1 MNFTIF
7 FKRILISTIFL
18 NLFFNFKALSMSIEE
33 VMSEAYN
40 ESPEIIALRSKLKA
54 SNQEISKV
62 LSEKR
67 PKISLDTRMG
77 YDRTDTLD
85 TSSIEKTQYN
95 SPRSLTL
102 DITQNIFD
110 SGKVNYNLEKNEAEI
125 LSYRADLFTQEQ
137 NIILKAAKTYLNLY
151 EAIEINKLAKNNYTV
166 LYEHMEATKNRFDVG
181 EVTVTDLSQAR
192 ARLLKANAN
201 EIKTRGD
208 IEIEKSNY
216 FSLVGKD
223 APKVLKFPNKKYTLP
238 TSLKEVIQI
247 ALKNNPKIIS
257 FGLRKK
263 ASFSDISL
271 SVTELLPKLDLSLSA
286 QKAWAPNTFFN
297 EYQNFKVDLSL
308 KVPLYNGGANYA
320 NVRQK
325 RHSAIETT
333 NLLNHEIK
341 TLIKEIEIIWFSL
354 QTYRTQIK
362 AIRASIVASNT
373 ALEGVKEEASVGTRT
388 TLDVLD
394 AEQEMLQ
401 EEIELVIVKNNIL
414 SSTYELLGK
423 MGNLSPK
430 NLKLNTQTLNY
441 EKDYDAVKKIWLGFE
456 G

>member
-216 FSLVGKD
+216 FSLVGKGC
-223 APKVLKFPNKKYTLP
+223 T
-238 TSLKEVIQI
+238 
-247 ALKNNPKIIS
+247 
-257 FGLRKK
+257 
-263 ASFSDISL
+263 
-271 SVTELLPKLDLSLSA
+271 
-286 QKAWAPNTFFN
+286 
-297 EYQNFKVDLSL
+297 
-308 KVPLYNGGANYA
+308 
-320 NVRQK
+320 
-325 RHSAIETT
+325 
-333 NLLNHEIK
+333 
-341 TLIKEIEIIWFSL
+341 
-354 QTYRTQIK
+354 
-362 AIRASIVASNT
+362 
-373 ALEGVKEEASVGTRT
+373 
-388 TLDVLD
+388 
-394 AEQEMLQ
+394 
-401 EEIELVIVKNNIL
+401 
-414 SSTYELLGK
+414 
-423 MGNLSPK
+423 
-430 NLKLNTQTLNY
+430 
-441 EKDYDAVKKIWLGFE
+441 
-456 G
+456 

>member
-1 MNFTIF
+1 MHDG
-7 FKRILISTIFL
+7 
-18 NLFFNFKALSMSIEE
+18 E
-33 VMSEAYN
+33 
-40 ESPEIIALRSKLKA
+40 
-54 SNQEISKV
+54 
-62 LSEKR
+62 
-67 PKISLDTRMG
+67 
-77 YDRTDTLD
+77 
-85 TSSIEKTQYN
+85 
-95 SPRSLTL
+95 
-102 DITQNIFD
+102 
-110 SGKVNYNLEKNEAEI
+110 
-125 LSYRADLFTQEQ
+125 
-137 NIILKAAKTYLNLY
+137 
-151 EAIEINKLAKNNYTV
+151 
-166 LYEHMEATKNRFDVG
+166 RF
-181 EVTVTDLSQAR
+181 AR
-192 ARLLKANAN
+192 A
-201 EIKTRGD
+201 
-208 IEIEKSNY
+208 
-216 FSLVGKD
+216 
-223 APKVLKFPNKKYTLP
+223 
-238 TSLKEVIQI
+238 
-247 ALKNNPKIIS
+247 
-257 FGLRKK
+257 
-263 ASFSDISL
+263 
-271 SVTELLPKLDLSLSA
+271 A

-325 RHSAIETT
+325 RHSAIEKT
-333 NLLNHEIK
+333 NLLNHEIR

-401 EEIELVIVKNNIL
+401 EKIELVIVKNNIL
-414 SSTYELLGK
+414 SSTYELLEK